1 MDWKILIALSDVYMP
16 LLTLILF
23 IAIKKYIPERE
34 NLLFAY
40 LLLNVITFTITDIM
54 STFKINN
61 SVIYHFYSLLELIVV
76 IPYLKS
82 FLHSTKISKT
92 GIELIALYFIF
103 WILNIFLWESFDT
116 FNSYGA
122 AASNLIILISC
133 LYNMLQLAKRDE
145 VLYFQRSPAFWIIS
159 GFLFSSAINIM
170 VFISYKYYTLNKI
183 DGKMIWLISSFAT
196 IIKFVL
202 ISVGLLWYKTRQS
215 TQRLLL

>member
-1 MDWKILIALSDVYMP
+1 MP

-23 IAIKKYIPERE
+23 IAIKKYISRRE
-34 NLLFAY
+34 ILLFAY
-40 LLLNVITFTITDIM
+40 LVLNVITFIITDLM
-54 STFKINN
+54 STYKIHN
-61 SVIYHFYSLLELIVV
+61 SVIYHFYSLLELCIL
-76 IPYLKS
+76 IPYFKS
-82 FLHSTKISKT
+82 FLHYNKISRT
-92 GIELIALYFIF
+92 GIEIIILYFIF
-103 WILNIFLWESFDT
+103 WILNIFLWEPLDT

-122 AASNLIILISC
+122 ATSNLIILIFC

-145 VLYFQRSPAFWIIS
+145 VLYFQRSPGFWIIS

-170 VFISYKYYTLNKI
+170 VFISYKYYTLNKF
-183 DGKMIWLISSFAT
+183 DGRMIWLISSFAT

>member
-23 IAIKKYIPERE
+23 IAIKKHIPERE

-54 STFKINN
+54 STYKINN
-61 SVIYHFYSLLELIVV
+61 SVIYHFYSLLELIIV

-145 VLYFQRSPAFWIIS
+145 VLYFQKSPAFWIIS

-170 VFISYKYYTLNKI
+170 VFISYKYYTLNKV
-183 DGKMIWLISSFAT
+183 DGRMIWLISSFAT